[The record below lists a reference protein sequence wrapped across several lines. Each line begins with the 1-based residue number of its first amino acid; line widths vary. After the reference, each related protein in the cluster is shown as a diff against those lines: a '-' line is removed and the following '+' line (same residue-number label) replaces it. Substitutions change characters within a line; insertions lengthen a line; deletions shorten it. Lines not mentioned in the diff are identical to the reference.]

1 MKMVRPIDGV
11 GHSSF
16 QTKKLKILKGKFQTD
31 RKVAGRLIKI
41 GVTLLVGK
49 RTASQDK
56 HSGFVE
62 TVLRFTVYFVIALI
76 LISTPAGRLS
86 LLRASIVLAVA

>member
-1 MKMVRPIDGV
+1 MAHPINRA

-16 QTKKLKILKGKFQTD
+16 QTKKLKISEGKFQTN
-31 RKVAGRLIKI
+31 RKVAGRLIKV

-56 HSGFVE
+56 YSGFIE
-62 TVLRFTVYFVIALI
+62 TVLRFTVQKIDYDVNKSYIRVPPDQCWLY
-76 LISTPAGRLS
+76 GHN
-86 LLRASIVLAVA
+86 